1 METLVTLTVTFM
13 AVIVFSV
20 LSFWTSCMPNL
31 ACSFRV
37 FFVWTVFVTT
47 LEQNLYQILAWDS
60 KKQDMIFLNSVK
72 EGIYRDDETRRLDGF
87 KVSCWGN
94 KVFITGGEFELGK
107 CTLKSNGNFHFFKG
121 KIWSWDKH
129 WDEHK
134 FCCEIVWQF
143 CKPFY
148 FYFIETFLGHGQWF
162 TDIMTWDSLNKKWE
176 KLTSISFGR
185 RHHSSII
192 VGNYIYLLGGFIRHR
207 DITGSFVRNPKF
219 SLKSI
224 YFQYVF
230 YVALKLTLFDRG
242 LKIYN

>member
-1 METLVTLTVTFM
+1 M

-31 ACSFRV
+31 TCSFGV

-60 KKQDMIFLNSVK
+60 KKQDMILLNSIK

-148 FYFIETFLGHGQWF
+148 FYFIETLLRSWPMVYWHHDLGLSEQRMGKVDLHQLWPKTSFL
-162 TDIMTWDSLNKKWE
+162 NYRR
-176 KLTSISFGR
+176 KLYLSFGWIYSTS
-185 RHHSSII
+185 RH
-192 VGNYIYLLGGFIRHR
+192 NR
-207 DITGSFVRNPKF
+207 
-219 SLKSI
+219 
-224 YFQYVF
+224 
-230 YVALKLTLFDRG
+230 
-242 LKIYN
+242 